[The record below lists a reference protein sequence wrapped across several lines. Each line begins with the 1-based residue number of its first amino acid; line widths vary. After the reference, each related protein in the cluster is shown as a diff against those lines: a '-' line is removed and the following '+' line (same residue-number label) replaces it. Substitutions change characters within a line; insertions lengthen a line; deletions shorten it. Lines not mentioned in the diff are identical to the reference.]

1 MTGARALLEIEDV
14 VTLYGGGKRL
24 LGKPRPVVRGV
35 DGVSLSLKAGQA
47 LGLVGESG
55 CGKTTLA
62 KTILGLV
69 RETSGTVRLD
79 GQVVSGLSVREAR
92 AARPHDPICASGS
105 RRGAGSVVEHRARA
119 RRGAAHSWRDRSQ
132 RAAAAR

>member
-1 MTGARALLEIEDV
+1 MQRCVSSAHRTRRQTRCSMRPVWRGGRGMTQARALLEIEDV

-24 LGKPRPVVRGV
+24 LGTHRPGAGGV
-35 DGVSLSLKAGQA
+35 AGVSLSLKAGRA

-69 RETSGTVRLD
+69 RETSGAVRLD
-79 GQVVSGLSVREAR
+79 GRGGSGLS
-92 AARPHDPICASGS
+92 
-105 RRGAGSVVEHRARA
+105 
-119 RRGAAHSWRDRSQ
+119 
-132 RAAAAR
+132 